1 MSRVTIYAD
10 DTIAVDGSM
19 CWHVRQEREGTRVWR
34 KSRDGRAVYEPIEL
48 PRNRYSLATDRPA
61 SGNPGRAD
69 FERDF
74 LAAIG
79 Q

>member
-1 MSRVTIYAD
+1 MDICHY
-10 DTIAVDGSM
+10 M
-19 CWHVRQEREGTRVWR
+19 CDVWLL
-34 KSRDGRAVYEPIEL
+34 EL